1 METWLPLGQAMSITI
16 TTPAVLFP
24 ALSLILLAH
33 TNRFLALSS
42 RIRDLHAR
50 YQLSPDEL
58 LKTQIKNLRQ
68 RVFLIRNM
76 QFFGVFSM
84 LLCVLCTLLIFSGLE
99 NAAAYLFVMSLIL
112 LIVSLLL
119 SLFEIQISVGALNV
133 LLKDME
139 SEGGG
144 RERGA

>member
-1 METWLPLGQAMSITI
+1 MSITI

-24 ALSLILLAH
+24 ALSLILLSH
-33 TNRFLALSS
+33 TNRFLAISS
-42 RIRDLHAR
+42 RIRELHAR
-50 YQLSPDEL
+50 YQVSPDEV

-76 QFFGVFSM
+76 QLFGVLSM
-84 LLCVLCTLLIFSGLE
+84 LLCVLCTLLIFSGLLE
-99 NAAAYLFVMSLIL
+99 VAEYLFAASLVL

-119 SLFEIQISVGALNV
+119 SLLEIQISVGALNV

-139 SEGGG
+139 SEGGT

>member
-1 METWLPLGQAMSITI
+1 MSITI

-42 RIRDLHAR
+42 RIRELHAK

-58 LKTQIKNLRQ
+58 LKTQMANLRQ
-68 RVFLIRNM
+68 RVFLIKNM
-76 QFFGVFSM
+76 QFFGVVSM
-84 LLCVLCTLLIFSGLE
+84 LLCVLCTLLIFAGFE
-99 NAAAYLFVMSLIL
+99 DMAEYLFAMSLVL

-119 SLFEIQISVGALNV
+119 SLLEIQISIGALNV

-139 SEGGG
+139 TKS
-144 RERGA
+144 